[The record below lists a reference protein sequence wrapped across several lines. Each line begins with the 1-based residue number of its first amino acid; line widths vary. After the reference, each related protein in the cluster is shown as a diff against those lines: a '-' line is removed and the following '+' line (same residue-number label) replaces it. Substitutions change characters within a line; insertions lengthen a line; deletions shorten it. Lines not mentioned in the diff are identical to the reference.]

1 MRLLLF
7 ALTSLSLTFQAAA
20 QEGGT
25 VAGTVKG
32 AGGKL
37 SDGATVALLRLPD
50 SNVLKRQAT
59 GPDGSYTFKQV
70 AYGTY
75 RVVATAVG
83 HNKVSS
89 APFELTADKA
99 SLQLPSLQLEPA
111 AKSMA
116 GVTVTAQRPPIEH
129 KVDRTVVNVDASP
142 TNVGAT
148 ALEVLEKAPG
158 VMVDKDGNI
167 SLKGKEG
174 VLVLVD
180 GRPTQLSGQDLA
192 NLLRN
197 MPAAGLDQVE
207 IMTNPPARYD
217 AEGNAGVINIK
228 TKKKNAAGY
237 NGTLSLGYT
246 QGRYA
251 KFNEGLNLAYRAGKV
266 ALFTNFNHYANNGF
280 ERLSIQRNLR
290 DEDTQLLENYFDQV
304 SRKRMKGSSFQGRIG
319 ADYFASKKTTLG
331 VTLSNNH
338 SPYEATNRSETEIST
353 SAKELESITRALVQ
367 NRTTWNSIG
376 TNLNF
381 RRVLG
386 AGGREL
392 TADLDYNTYN
402 SRNRQ
407 YMTNAYFDPQ
417 GQALQKTDTLVG
429 ALPQDIRI
437 YSGRTDY
444 THPLKKGAKLEGGLK
459 ATIVRTDNNVQYD
472 SIQYGVS
479 VRDRG
484 RSNHFRYEEA
494 IQAAYVN
501 FNTPLTKK
509 ISTQLGLRLENTV
522 SKGLQLTTNEPFDR
536 SYIQL
541 FPTAYFQYKANDK
554 HNFGVNY
561 GRRLRRPNYESLNP
575 FIRFMDRY
583 TYSQGNPEL
592 KPQFSNNIE
601 LTHSFRNLLTTT
613 LNYTATNDIFQGVI
627 QQKGQETYMRMENIA
642 KQRQYGL
649 SLSANVPL
657 TKWWTSNMYVNV
669 FSNRFEGLV
678 NKTPVAFTATTL
690 ALNGSQQ
697 FKLTKTTTAEV
708 SGWYRTP
715 GLMGVMRMESMGMM
729 SAGFSQQV
737 LKTKGTL
744 RLTVRDIFYT
754 QKASVTSRYGNV
766 DAAFQEVRDSRVASL
781 GFTYRFSKGK
791 VAGPRKRAGNEE
803 QERVGMD

>member
-7 ALTSLSLTFQAAA
+7 ALSLCFFFRAAA
-20 QEGGT
+20 QDSGT
-25 VAGTVKG
+25 VTGTVKG
-32 AGGKL
+32 SGKDL
-37 SDGATVALLRLPD
+37 EGATVALLNTKD
-50 SNVLKRQAT
+50 SSTVKRGAT
-59 GPDGSYTFKQV
+59 GPDGSYSFKQLPW
-70 AYGTY
+70 GTY
-75 RVVATAVG
+75 RVATTAVG
-83 HNKVSS
+83 HGKVMS
-89 APFELTADKA
+89 APFELSAAKA
-99 SLQLPSLQLEPA
+99 TIQLPTLELVPA
-111 AKSMA
+111 AKSMS

-142 TNVGAT
+142 TNAGAT

-158 VMVDKDGNI
+158 VLVDKDGNI

-228 TKKKNAAGY
+228 TKKKNTAGY
-237 NGTLSLGYT
+237 NGTLSLGYI

-251 KFNEGLNLAYRAGKV
+251 KYNEGLNLAYRAGKV
-266 ALFTNFNHYANNGF
+266 ALFTNLNHFDNEGF
-280 ERLSIQRNLR
+280 ETLSIQRNLR
-290 DEDTQLLENYFDQV
+290 DEDTRVLENYMDQV
-304 SRKRMKGSSFQGRIG
+304 SRKRMNGSSLQGRLG

-331 VTLSNNH
+331 FTLSRYH
-338 SPYEATNRSETEIST
+338 SPYSSTNRSETEIST
-353 SAKELESITRALVQ
+353 SAKELESITRAVVE
-367 NRTTWNSIG
+367 NKTTWNSIG

-386 AGGREL
+386 TGGREL
-392 TADLDYNTYN
+392 SADLDYNAYD
-402 SRNRQ
+402 SRNSQ
-407 YMTNAYFDPQ
+407 HMTNAYFDPQ
-417 GQALQKTDTLVG
+417 DNMLQKADTLVG

-444 THPLKKGAKLEGGLK
+444 VHPLKKGAKLEGGLK
-459 ATIVRTDNNVQYD
+459 ATIVRTDNNVVYD
-472 SIQYGVS
+472 SIQYGVP

-522 SKGLQLTTNEPFDR
+522 SKGHQLTTNIPFER

-642 KQRQYGL
+642 RQRQYGL
-649 SLSANVPL
+649 SVSANVPVN
-657 TKWWTSNMYVNV
+657 KCWTSNTFVNV
-669 FSNRFEGLV
+669 FSNHFEGLV
-678 NKTPVAFTATTL
+678 NNTPVSFTATTL
-690 ALNGSQQ
+690 SLNGSQQ

-715 GLMGVMRMESMGMM
+715 GLTGVMRMESMGMVA
-729 SAGFSQQV
+729 AGLSQQV
-737 LKTKGTL
+737 FKNKGTL
-744 RLTVRDIFYT
+744 RLNVRDIFYT

-791 VAGPRKRAGNEE
+791 VAGPRKRTGNEE
-803 QERVGMD
+803 QERVGIE

>member
-7 ALTSLSLTFQAAA
+7 ALSLCFFFRAAA
-20 QEGGT
+20 QDSGT
-25 VAGTVKG
+25 VTGTVKG
-32 AGGKL
+32 SGKDL
-37 SDGATVALLRLPD
+37 EGATVALLNTKD
-50 SNVLKRQAT
+50 SSTVKRGAT
-59 GPDGSYTFKQV
+59 GPDGSYSFKQLPW
-70 AYGTY
+70 GTY
-75 RVVATAVG
+75 RVATTAVG
-83 HNKVSS
+83 HGKVMS
-89 APFELTADKA
+89 APFELSAAKA
-99 SLQLPSLQLEPA
+99 TIQLPTLELVPA
-111 AKSMA
+111 AKSMS

-142 TNVGAT
+142 TNAGAT

-158 VMVDKDGNI
+158 VLVDKDGNI

-228 TKKKNAAGY
+228 TKKKNTAGY
-237 NGTLSLGYT
+237 NGTLSLGYI

-251 KFNEGLNLAYRAGKV
+251 KYNEGLNLAYRAGKV
-266 ALFTNFNHYANNGF
+266 ALFTNLNHYDNEGF
-280 ERLSIQRNLR
+280 ETLSIQRNLR
-290 DEDTQLLENYFDQV
+290 DEDTRVLENYMDQV
-304 SRKRMKGSSFQGRIG
+304 SRKRMNGSSLQGRLG

-331 VTLSNNH
+331 FTLSRYH
-338 SPYEATNRSETEIST
+338 SPYSSTNRSETEIST
-353 SAKELESITRALVQ
+353 SAKELESITRAVVE
-367 NRTTWNSIG
+367 NKTTWNSIG

-386 AGGREL
+386 TGGREL
-392 TADLDYNTYN
+392 SADLDYNAYD
-402 SRNRQ
+402 SRNSQ
-407 YMTNAYFDPQ
+407 HMTNAYFDPQ
-417 GQALQKTDTLVG
+417 DNMLQKADTLVG

-444 THPLKKGAKLEGGLK
+444 VHPLKKGAKLEGGLK
-459 ATIVRTDNNVQYD
+459 ATIVRTDNNVVYD
-472 SIQYGVS
+472 SIQYGVP

-522 SKGLQLTTNEPFDR
+522 SKGHQLTTNIPFER

-642 KQRQYGL
+642 RQRQYGL
-649 SLSANVPL
+649 SVSANVPVN
-657 TKWWTSNMYVNV
+657 KCWTSNTFVNV
-669 FSNRFEGLV
+669 FSNHFEGLV
-678 NKTPVAFTATTL
+678 NNTPVSFTATTL
-690 ALNGSQQ
+690 SLNGSQQ

-715 GLMGVMRMESMGMM
+715 GLTGVMRMESMGMVA
-729 SAGFSQQV
+729 AGLSQQV
-737 LKTKGTL
+737 FKNKGTL
-744 RLTVRDIFYT
+744 RLNVRDIFYT

-791 VAGPRKRAGNEE
+791 VAGPRKRTGNEE
-803 QERVGMD
+803 QERVGIE